1 MKSSN
6 RTGSRIDWMKMVGFE
21 IKKYK
26 TWSAC
31 FKKTFGYLE
40 QSSLSWLLFRLT
52 TLHFFVMRL
61 CWIFEPFSSTGLH
74 NGIKITHN
82 RNAYCVFL
90 FYCFPQKGC
99 QSFVYLQFHTSFTTR
114 RPTVTYGGCSHTA
127 LFEHNTVAAEQ
138 THQSQHHSQS
148 YHASNR
154 SRLPCTCC
162 NFKRSKRKENP
173 HKDV

>member
-1 MKSSN
+1 MVSCEARLLHQCPTLQHVTVQPTVMKSRN

-74 NGIKITHN
+74 NGIKITHS
-82 RNAYCVFL
+82 RNAPCVLILL
-90 FYCFPQKGC
+90 FPTERLSVKVVVLSLLIC
-99 QSFVYLQFHTSFTTR
+99 V
-114 RPTVTYGGCSHTA
+114 PTVSH
-127 LFEHNTVAAEQ
+127 FIYNPP
-138 THQSQHHSQS
+138 S
-148 YHASNR
+148 YCDLRGLQPYSSLR
-154 SRLPCTCC
+154 T
-162 NFKRSKRKENP
+162 
-173 HKDV
+173 